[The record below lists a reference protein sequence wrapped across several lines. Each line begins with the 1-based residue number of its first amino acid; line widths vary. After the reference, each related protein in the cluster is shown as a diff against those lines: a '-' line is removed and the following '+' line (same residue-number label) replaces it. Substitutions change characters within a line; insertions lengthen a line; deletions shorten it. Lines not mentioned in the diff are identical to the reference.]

1 MLEICEVAGKC
12 ELEVTLTVSH
22 LFNTIPSKMWCSS
35 RNNGDFSC
43 IRSKRTNAQHRWCR
57 NTNIDWNLSLCRNPE
72 FEIVGNR
79 TLFKQQYWTQNSL
92 CWIKEYHWIPGAG
105 RWHPW
110 VERRYSRP
118 LSNTIQ
124 LRMKKCSHT
133 VDTWIS
139 NISAK
144 FWENISQIY
153 PFDCKTRRNEN
164 HLIT

>member
-35 RNNGDFSC
+35 RNNGAFSC
-43 IRSKRTNAQHRWCR
+43 IRSQRTNAQHRWCR

-72 FEIVGNR
+72 FEIVWNR

-105 RWHPW
+105 RWHPR

-118 LSNTIQ
+118 LSNTI
-124 LRMKKCSHT
+124 LSY
-133 VDTWIS
+133 S
-139 NISAK
+139 LG
-144 FWENISQIY
+144 
-153 PFDCKTRRNEN
+153 RRNVRTLSIRGFRIFQQNFEKILAN
-164 HLIT
+164 KFYSSNS